1 MKIGIDI
8 RNIGKQ
14 RTGSE
19 VVVLELTKNIL
30 KLDTKNEYILLT
42 DTDDAK
48 VLNVV
53 REKLEIGENSSNVE
67 IVSLKAKNKF
77 IWAAWSV
84 WRYLKKNKVD
94 VYHTEYILPFFIPKD
109 IKTITHI
116 HDVSFVAHK
125 KFIKWSDLMFLSL
138 LIPRSIKKADKIIA
152 VSEFTKDEIV
162 KYYKVNPSKIEL
174 VYNAVN
180 ESADSLRSIEK
191 EERLKIKYNLPEKFI
206 LYIGTLQPRKNV
218 AGLVAAYAK
227 IKDQIPGIKLVIAG
241 NKKAHNFDRNIDRV
255 ITENELEN
263 DIVFTGFVDE
273 EDKLPMYAMSHVFA
287 YLSFYEGFG
296 IPLLE
301 AMNQSVPILSSDIK
315 PLREVCNGA
324 CSFSDPFSLDEI
336 SEKLYNI
343 CMDDKLRIR
352 LVNSG
357 KERVSF
363 FSWKISAKKM
373 LEIYKNIK

>member
-19 VVVLELTKNIL
+19 VVVLELTKNII
-30 KLDTKNEYILLT
+30 KLDSENEYILFT
-42 DTDDAK
+42 DTDDQEILAA
-48 VLNVV
+48 V
-53 REKLEIGENSSNVE
+53 RGKLEIKNDRKNVK

-77 IWAAWSV
+77 IWATWSV
-84 WRYLKKNKVD
+84 WRYLRKNGID
-94 VYHTEYILPFFIPKD
+94 VYHTEYILPFFIPKN

-116 HDVSFVAHK
+116 HDVSFVAYK
-125 KFIKWSDLMFLSL
+125 KFIKWSDLLFLSL
-138 LIPRSIKKADKIIA
+138 LIPRSIKRADKIVA

-162 KYYKVNPSKIEL
+162 KYYKVDSRKIEI

-180 ESADSLRSIEK
+180 NSDEEYGKQKEREIRS
-191 EERLKIKYNLPEKFI
+191 KYALPEKYI

-218 AGLVAAYAK
+218 ARLIEAYAK
-227 IKDQIPGIKLVIAG
+227 IKNQIPEVKLVIAG
-241 NKKAHNFDRNIDRV
+241 NREAHNFDQKINDV
-255 ITENELEN
+255 IYEGGLES
-263 DIVFTGFVDE
+263 DVIFTGFVDE
-273 EDKLPMYAMSHVFA
+273 EDKLLVYEMAHVFA

-301 AMNQSVPILSSDIK
+301 AMTQGVPILSSDIK
-315 PLREVCNGA
+315 PLREVCSEA
-324 CSFSDPFSLDEI
+324 CVFSDPSNLDEI
-336 SEKLYNI
+336 VDRLYNI
-343 CMDDKLRIR
+343 CMDDQLRLR

-363 FSWKISAKKM
+363 FSWKVSAKKM